1 MFAVVRD
8 QTALKKHAGRSAGGR
23 KNTKPVLHYS
33 LSWALDENPSP
44 EHMRETA
51 RSSLKALGLEEHQAV
66 LAAHSDK
73 DHLHVHIVVNTIHPE
88 SGMTATLKYSKE
100 KLSRWAEAYE
110 REHGIYCQE
119 RIRNNA
125 MRREVSAAREQ
136 DNVAPYVPIKHAET
150 ARKEWFDRKELNAR
164 LRDLRNAVWQEMRQR
179 GADLWDR
186 QQGEWHRAEE
196 NTKARVHAA
205 REHVRATYK
214 PKWRNL
220 YYSQKKEARYVKAIS
235 GNLFERAVYVF
246 TNRERLGTGTRPLD
260 RRGMISLILS
270 ADRLLK
276 RVGVIHERERQAL
289 ARQSK
294 LDAKLVTEPLWN
306 GHKRA
311 LAFMRDRQSAERAR
325 MRQERDAA
333 KKSITL
339 DDARRSLA
347 AEQDNAPRS
356 FAPGPDTI
364 QRPVAQ
370 FRRAGAPPLTDAEA
384 AAVAS
389 RAEQIKRDMD
399 AWRQKNDKDF
409 GREI

>member
-1 MFAVVRD
+1 MIPRLHKRGQSFKGACGYILHDAKTTSRSRVLWNETQNLISDPDHAWYEMFAVVRD

-186 QQGEWHRAEE
+186 QQGEWHREIG
-196 NTKARVHAA
+196 
-205 REHVRATYK
+205 RA
-214 PKWRNL
+214 
-220 YYSQKKEARYVKAIS
+220 SC
-235 GNLFERAVYVF
+235 
-246 TNRERLGTGTRPLD
+246 RER
-260 RRGMISLILS
+260 
-270 ADRLLK
+270 
-276 RVGVIHERERQAL
+276 V
-289 ARQSK
+289 
-294 LDAKLVTEPLWN
+294 
-306 GHKRA
+306 
-311 LAFMRDRQSAERAR
+311 
-325 MRQERDAA
+325 
-333 KKSITL
+333 
-339 DDARRSLA
+339 
-347 AEQDNAPRS
+347 
-356 FAPGPDTI
+356 
-364 QRPVAQ
+364 
-370 FRRAGAPPLTDAEA
+370 
-384 AAVAS
+384 
-389 RAEQIKRDMD
+389 
-399 AWRQKNDKDF
+399 
-409 GREI
+409 